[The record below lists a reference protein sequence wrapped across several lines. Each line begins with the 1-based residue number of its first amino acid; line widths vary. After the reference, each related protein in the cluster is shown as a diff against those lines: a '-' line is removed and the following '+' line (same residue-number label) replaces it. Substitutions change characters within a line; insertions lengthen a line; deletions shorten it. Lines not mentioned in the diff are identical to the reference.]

1 MTNDCTA
8 IDIKTDLALT
18 QRLTNFTQ
26 GSTSWNQ
33 VIVLETEYRP
43 LDFYSNIFLFMY
55 KKHKSHFQYFCQR

>member
-8 IDIKTDLALT
+8 IDIKTGLALT

-26 GSTSWNQ
+26 ETTSWNQ

-43 LDFYSNIFLFMY
+43 LDFYFNIFSIY
-55 KKHKSHFQYFCQR
+55 V